1 MNFNHHL
8 ILAGGIFG
16 VIMSVTAP
24 SIAQEPDGPRGR
36 PWEKGEAERAEVWES
51 LSPEQRE
58 KLKQALRDVWTD
70 PAVIS
75 AREEVKQAS
84 DAYQA
89 AIKAAVSRADPSVAD
104 VMAKIQRSNSGMANT
119 QISGHPP
126 MGIGQLPVGMGQ
138 KKGFDD
144 QIKPP
149 GFLDSLSAEARE
161 KFRKTEETAMASDV
175 VKAAKA
181 ELDKIREEDE
191 VLRRKRLEAHRK
203 LRKVTLDEMVRI
215 DPSIGEMRKKL
226 SGEDRNGPPSPGTRK
241 EGETMKAPTDKD
253 EKKPKP

>member
-1 MNFNHHL
+1 M
-8 ILAGGIFG
+8 A
-16 VIMSVTAP
+16 IMAMAAP
-24 SIAQEPDGPRGR
+24 SGAEGPENPRGR
-36 PWEKGEAERAEVWES
+36 PWEKGEAERAEVWGS

-119 QISGHPP
+119 QIAGPP
-126 MGIGQLPVGMGQ
+126 LGIGQPPMGMGQ

-149 GFLDSLSAEARE
+149 GFLDSLPAEARE
-161 KFRKTEETAMASDV
+161 KFRKTEEAAMASDV

-181 ELDKIREEDE
+181 DLDKIREEDE
-191 VLRRKRLEAHRK
+191 ALRRKRLEAHRK

-226 SGEDRNGPPSPGTRK
+226 SGEDHNGLPTPGARK
-241 EGETMKAPTDKD
+241 EGEAGKGSSDKD
-253 EKKPKP
+253 EKKAKTP

>member
-1 MNFNHHL
+1 MNFYQHL
-8 ILAGGIFG
+8 SLSG
-16 VIMSVTAP
+16 VVFVAIMSATVP
-24 SIAQEPDGPRGR
+24 CGAQGPDDSRGR
-36 PWEKGEAERAEVWES
+36 PGEKGEADRAEVWGA

-104 VMAKIQRSNSGMANT
+104 VMAKIQRANSGMANT
-119 QISGHPP
+119 QISGPP
-126 MGIGQLPVGMGQ
+126 LGIGPLPMGMGQ

-149 GFLDSLSAEARE
+149 GFLDSLPAEARE
-161 KFRKTEETAMASDV
+161 KFRKTEEAAMATDV

-191 VLRRKRLEAHRK
+191 ALRRKRLEAHRK
-203 LRKVTLDEMVRI
+203 LRKVMLDEMVRI

-226 SGEDRNGPPSPGTRK
+226 SGEDHNGQPAPGTHK
-241 EGETMKAPTDKD
+241 EGEPMKGGKKAPN
-253 EKKPKP
+253 P